1 MPGQKGSPVDP
12 LLGPV
17 TIIERAPGRFS
28 ITGELDLT
36 TAPRLIELDDVH
48 GPLLL
53 DLHGVTFIDSNGI
66 AALLQLYRRC
76 EHDGC
81 SFRIE
86 AWSDEVERVLRIVGL
101 HEILTED
108 GVGHRPVS
116 PSPVTEMGSGAAA
129 SD

>member
-1 MPGQKGSPVDP
+1 VDP

-28 ITGELDLT
+28 ITGELDMT
-36 TAPRLIELDDVH
+36 TASRLSELHDVH

-53 DLHGVTFIDSNGI
+53 DLHGVTFIDSKGI
-66 AALLQLYRRC
+66 AALLRLHRRC

-86 AWSDEVERVLRIVGL
+86 AWSDQVERVLRIVGL
-101 HEILTED
+101 HVILTED
-108 GVGHRPVS
+108 GVGHGPDLPPSAPEREAGLQRATERP
-116 PSPVTEMGSGAAA
+116 
-129 SD
+129 